1 MKSRRVGEIDV
12 LRFIFSMIVLL
23 RHGEYVVGSL
33 KSTLFPGGA
42 FAVEFFFLVSGY
54 LMMASIEKAA
64 QTEERISLRT
74 IGRET
79 RGFLSRKIGSFYPE
93 LLISLVIGGILLT
106 ISQNWSLWQGLKLFR
121 ASAPEALLIERFGF
135 NTTRLNPADWYLS
148 TMVICMAILYPLVR
162 TRENLMA
169 ELVLPLFSL
178 FLLGVLCIKT
188 HNLRG
193 PSDMFF
199 FTYKGNLRG
208 LAEIGLGVALYPL
221 TQALARLDL
230 NRTGK
235 TLVTIVK
242 WVCYLLCI
250 RYMSLSKW
258 DSRDYVYLLVFA
270 AGVLLSFSRQGI
282 DADWFNGK
290 FSSFLGKLSLSLYL
304 GHFYWAANA
313 HWLYPAAW
321 SVPQKLTLY
330 VAVSTA
336 TAALIM
342 VLAGLYRK
350 AAPGLKRGL
359 GKLLL
364 KA

>member
-1 MKSRRVGEIDV
+1 MKNRRVGEIDV

-162 TRENLMA
+162 TRKNLMA

-208 LAEIGLGVALYPL
+208 LAELGWASRY
-221 TQALARLDL
+221 
-230 NRTGK
+230 
-235 TLVTIVK
+235 
-242 WVCYLLCI
+242 I
-250 RYMSLSKW
+250 R
-258 DSRDYVYLLVFA
+258 
-270 AGVLLSFSRQGI
+270 
-282 DADWFNGK
+282 
-290 FSSFLGKLSLSLYL
+290 
-304 GHFYWAANA
+304 
-313 HWLYPAAW
+313 
-321 SVPQKLTLY
+321 
-330 VAVSTA
+330 
-336 TAALIM
+336 
-342 VLAGLYRK
+342 
-350 AAPGLKRGL
+350 
-359 GKLLL
+359 
-364 KA
+364 